1 MLDSGAMVK
10 YTSSYW
16 LSPNGNSINLVGI
29 VPDVEETTVEK
40 QIDTALKAV
49 RK

>member
-1 MLDSGAMVK
+1 MVK

-16 LSPNGNSINLVGI
+16 LSPNGNSINKLGI
-29 VPDVEETTVEK
+29 KPDVEVKDSNKQLDKAKET
-40 QIDTALKAV
+40 I